1 MPPTDRR
8 RPESRNRRRPESPG
22 SAELSAHLWDL
33 RSQAEAKLRC
43 LTKLQLTLAE
53 YSACAG
59 TQTREL
65 KRARILEDLKD
76 IVTISVSLRSVA
88 EQAFAAAESL
98 S

>member
-1 MPPTDRR
+1 MSSTDRR
-8 RPESRNRRRPESPG
+8 KPECP
-22 SAELSAHLWDL
+22 SAVELSAHLWDL

-53 YSACAG
+53 YSACGG
-59 TQTREL
+59 TQTRAL
-65 KRARILEDLKD
+65 KRARILGDLKD
-76 IVTISVSLRSVA
+76 LVTISVSLRAVA

>member
-1 MPPTDRR
+1 MSSTDRR
-8 RPESRNRRRPESPG
+8 KPECP
-22 SAELSAHLWDL
+22 SAIELSAHLWDL

-43 LTKLQLTLAE
+43 LTKLQLALAE

-59 TQTREL
+59 AQTRAL

-76 IVTISVSLRSVA
+76 IVTISGSLRSVS
-88 EQAFAAAESL
+88 EQAFAAAKSL

>member
-1 MPPTDRR
+1 M
-8 RPESRNRRRPESPG
+8 SQLNRRKSDSSS

-43 LTKLQLTLAE
+43 LTRLQQTLAE

-59 TQTREL
+59 TETGAL
-65 KRARILEDLKD
+65 KRTKILEDLKD
-76 IVTISVSLRSVA
+76 IVTISQSLRSVA